1 MIDKANV
8 NAFSN
13 GKDMKELSIGACLII
28 FIVFLSGSLF
38 ASAQNDLQRQ
48 TLIHQNI
55 ERTYHVHYPKN
66 RLPTEP
72 KPLQFVL
79 HGGGGAD
86 AQTMAKRT
94 KMNTIADREWF
105 LKTRQTGDLVR
116 SGCLRVRA
124 DELPLRPSS
133 GDCARELQPLYAGPP
148 YDRGPVLLIEAQPDR
163 SCFLGPVTGVLVA
176 EGDHLPEPTR
186 HIHRNRIKTAK
197 GREGKAEETLSH
209 LRKYPWNNYPSWMAS
224 RSN

>member
-1 MIDKANV
+1 
-8 NAFSN
+8 
-13 GKDMKELSIGACLII
+13 MKELSIGACLII
-28 FIVFLSGSLF
+28 FIVFLSGSPF

-72 KPLQFVL
+72 KPLLFVL

-124 DELPLRPSS
+124 DEPPLRPSS

-148 YDRGPVLLIEAQPDR
+148 YDPGPVLPIEAQPDR
-163 SCFLGPVTGVLVA
+163 PCFLGPVPRGFGCGGGPSA
-176 EGDHLPEPTR
+176 GANPPYPPKSYKDSKGAGGESR
-186 HIHRNRIKTAK
+186 RNT
-197 GREGKAEETLSH
+197 ESSEEVPLE
-209 LRKYPWNNYPSWMAS
+209 
-224 RSN
+224 